1 MRWSDVLVL
10 GEQDFN
16 YRIVAVCVRRVLK
29 PFAIVAWAVFFSC
42 RSLLAQGAHSHP
54 VVAPAAV
61 IPLLDGLGEGHYP
74 VVTTSSLMP
83 PIPVP
88 SCCPVPQWWMP

>member
-1 MRWSDVLVL
+1 MVL
-10 GEQDFN
+10 GKQDFD
-16 YRIVAVCVRRVLK
+16 YRIVAVCGRRVLK
-29 PFAIVAWAVFFSC
+29 PVAIVAWAVVFSC
-42 RSLLAQGAHSHP
+42 PSLLAQGAHSHP

-61 IPLLDGLGEGHYP
+61 IPLLDGLGEVHYP

-88 SCCPVPQWWMP
+88 SCCPVPRCWMP